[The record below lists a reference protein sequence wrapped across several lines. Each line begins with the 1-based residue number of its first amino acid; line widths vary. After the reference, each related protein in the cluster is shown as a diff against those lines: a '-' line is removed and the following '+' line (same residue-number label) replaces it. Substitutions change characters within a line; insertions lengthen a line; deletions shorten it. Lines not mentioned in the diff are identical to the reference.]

1 MTPINS
7 GFLIMTDFLK
17 VEFEFLSKEQKEII
31 IAFLTEMNYEGFEE
45 EGDLL
50 KAYVS
55 SNLYDQNE
63 LKTLA
68 AKHNLSFS
76 ITEIENKNWN
86 QLWESKFDPVIIDDA
101 SHKAPWVAI
110 RADFHKPIKN
120 VEHEIIITP
129 KMSFGTGHHATTFMM
144 IKMMSEINFT
154 GKVVLDFGTGTGILA
169 ILSEKLGASK
179 IVAIDNDD
187 QSIRNAS
194 ENFSSNNC
202 TKIQLLEASSAE
214 GDNQFDVILANIIKT
229 VIKNNLQAFVK
240 QLTPGGVILLSGLLE
255 DDEQEI
261 LEVSMKNNLI
271 LKKKIKARNW
281 ICLQMINE
289 QNINRLVN

>member
-1 MTPINS
+1 
-7 GFLIMTDFLK
+7 MTDFLK

>member
-1 MTPINS
+1 
-7 GFLIMTDFLK
+7 
-17 VEFEFLSKEQKEII
+17 
-31 IAFLTEMNYEGFEE
+31 
-45 EGDLL
+45 
-50 KAYVS
+50 
-55 SNLYDQNE
+55 
-63 LKTLA
+63 
-68 AKHNLSFS
+68 
-76 ITEIENKNWN
+76 
-86 QLWESKFDPVIIDDA
+86 
-101 SHKAPWVAI
+101 
-110 RADFHKPIKN
+110 
-120 VEHEIIITP
+120 
-129 KMSFGTGHHATTFMM
+129 M